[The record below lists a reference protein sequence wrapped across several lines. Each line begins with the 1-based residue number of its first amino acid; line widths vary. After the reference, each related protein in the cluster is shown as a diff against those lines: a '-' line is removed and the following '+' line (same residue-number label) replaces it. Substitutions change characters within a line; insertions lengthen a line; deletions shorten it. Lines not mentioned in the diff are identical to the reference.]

1 MLLSNLLMFSN
12 SPQRSLLKLR
22 LLWLRE
28 LLPRKLL
35 RLKPRQLLKLK
46 LPLLDRLPL
55 LSKPHQL
62 LPQFNNKPPFKLRK
76 FNN

>member
-1 MLLSNLLMFSN
+1 MLLSKLLMFSN

-35 RLKPRQLLKLK
+35 RLKPRQSLKQK

-55 LSKPHQL
+55 LP
-62 LPQFNNKPPFKLRK
+62 
-76 FNN
+76 